1 MIVVLLNFF
10 SNLERI
16 FSIIVAGGRPSVM
29 NVVEVLTGDHKTKQL
44 PTLPEDNYFSTLVLH
59 NGTILLCGGCENYRK
74 KSLKLDHSS
83 WTEHSKLNQER
94 FDHSAVTAQTNL
106 FIFGGMKSATTYE
119 YLLKDTTMWLPGKT
133 EIPKGFSKGCAIA
146 VKSEQE
152 IWLIGGYGS
161 PNNLGLPSKE
171 NEKRILRFN
180 VNDHTFQLM
189 HSQLNISR
197 SGHRCAFIPNT
208 NKIMI
213 TGGAGGHNDWFLN
226 STEILDTQDGNIIMA
241 SPMNFKRREHG
252 MGVVTIDGK
261 ERLAVFGGRIGG
273 PNGHDLDTVEIY
285 NTLTEKWEITDIK
298 MEQPKSNFGFLTLN
312 HSHILSIT

>member
-1 MIVVLLNFF
+1 MGQGFESHTFQVNFYHLKIFKLL
-10 SNLERI
+10 
-16 FSIIVAGGRPSVM
+16 IIDWGICVGLKLYLG
-29 NVVEVLTGDHKTKQL
+29 
-44 PTLPEDNYFSTLVLH
+44 
-59 NGTILLCGGCENYRK
+59 RK

-119 YLLKDTTMWLPGKT
+119 YLLKDTNMWLPGKT

-189 HSQLNISR
+189 NSQLNVSR
-197 SGHRCAFIPNT
+197 SGI
-208 NKIMI
+208 
-213 TGGAGGHNDWFLN
+213 FLFCR
-226 STEILDTQDGNIIMA
+226 S
-241 SPMNFKRREHG
+241 
-252 MGVVTIDGK
+252 
-261 ERLAVFGGRIGG
+261 
-273 PNGHDLDTVEIY
+273 
-285 NTLTEKWEITDIK
+285 
-298 MEQPKSNFGFLTLN
+298 
-312 HSHILSIT
+312 